1 MYTGILFTF
10 LSCNEIFVK
19 SMGYIFARQEL
30 YNFVGGC
37 KNRARNSSPNLGI
50 DLGTVK
56 KIYILLCL
64 LLYDL

>member
-1 MYTGILFTF
+1 MYFIY
-10 LSCNEIFVK
+10 LSYNEMFVH

-30 YNFVGGC
+30 YNFRGGC
-37 KNRARNSSPNLGI
+37 RNRARNSSPNLGI

-56 KIYILLCL
+56 KIYYCAY